1 MQPQTDKINPLWDSG
16 NYIFMSDVNDESCLQ
31 AINFIQYHNMKSSP
45 LKTLTLIINSPGGSV
60 SSAFALI
67 DVMKTSTIP
76 VNTVAVGSIAS
87 CGVLLTMSGVKRT
100 ISETCMAM
108 SHQYAWGKRGKHAD
122 LVANRKAEDMM
133 HEALIKHYVKCTKK
147 SRAYILKNLM
157 PHEDVWMSPE
167 ECVKHGIVDSVRT
180 IY

>member
-1 MQPQTDKINPLWDSG
+1 
-16 NYIFMSDVNDESCLQ
+16 
-31 AINFIQYHNMKSSP
+31 
-45 LKTLTLIINSPGGSV
+45 
-60 SSAFALI
+60 
-67 DVMKTSTIP
+67 
-76 VNTVAVGSIAS
+76 
-87 CGVLLTMSGVKRT
+87 
-100 ISETCMAM
+100 MAM